1 MNTLQDKSQ
10 TENILDYLLT
20 GKSLTPLDALRLF
33 QCFRLS
39 ARILE
44 IKELGYQ
51 VETIIES
58 NGKKKFASYRLKPKD
73 TLF

>member
-10 TENILDYLLT
+10 TKRILDHFLQ
-20 GKSLTPLDALRLF
+20 GKSLTPLEALRLYE
-33 QCFRLS
+33 CLRLS
-39 ARILE
+39 ARVLDF
-44 IKELGYQ
+44 KKMGYEF
-51 VETIIES
+51 ETIIES